1 MSEENGV
8 EMELFVN
15 DSEVVLKDASP
26 ALIPADEDT
35 NMESMA
41 LPDTTPVSETS
52 VDPSTPEYDI
62 GQVQILEAIQSLSG
76 KLAALHQGFE
86 SKIKYDASKEKMVD
100 TLHKELQSY
109 REDLH
114 FKILRPVIMDL
125 ISMHDDMS
133 SLLTH
138 AAEVNDPSES
148 EINLRRSLLTFLET
162 ISEILERN
170 GVTSYSE
177 VNTAFVAQRQRAIK
191 VIHTPDIEQDGL
203 TAERLRCGFE
213 YSGRVLRPEI
223 ISVFKHKV
231 QI

>member
-1 MSEENGV
+1 MNEHSEDHEINRKCV
-8 EMELFVN
+8 EETVICACQYADDEIPETLSDSSDT
-15 DSEVVLKDASP
+15 DSEATRQVEQP
-26 ALIPADEDT
+26 HTIPVNE
-35 NMESMA
+35 
-41 LPDTTPVSETS
+41 LL
-52 VDPSTPEYDI
+52 
-62 GQVQILEAIQSLSG
+62 QILSAVQSLTDDVIS
-76 KLAALHQGFE
+76 LRYSFE

-148 EINLRRSLLTFLET
+148 EINLRRSLLTFLDT